1 MPVEILGTV
10 YERFLGKVIRLTTG
24 HQAKIEE
31 KPEVRK
37 AGGVYY
43 TPAYI
48 VQYIVKQT
56 AGEQL
61 VGKSPA
67 ELAGGKNKRPFRV
80 LDMACGS
87 GSFLLGAYQCL
98 LDHCLVWFVEH
109 SPDRFKKAV
118 YKDVR
123 SGQWRLTIEEK
134 KRILT
139 SHIFGVDIDHQA
151 VEVTKLSLLL
161 KVLEGENAETVGRQL
176 QLFQEL
182 ALCRISRTIS
192 NAAIR

>member
-1 MPVEILGTV
+1 MA
-10 YERFLGKVIRLTTG
+10 KVRPNL
-24 HQAKIEE
+24 
-31 KPEVRK
+31 
-37 AGGVYY
+37 
-43 TPAYI
+43 
-48 VQYIVKQT
+48 
-56 AGEQL
+56 
-61 VGKSPA
+61 PA
-67 ELAGGKNKRPFRV
+67 ERTSGHSGCWIWLAAAARSCWGPIS
-80 LDMACGS
+80 ACS
-87 GSFLLGAYQCL
+87 TT
-98 LDHCLVWFVEH
+98 VWCGISNI

-176 QLFQEL
+176 QLFQERALPNL
-182 ALCRISRTIS
+182 ADNIKCGNSLIGPKYFTGRIDPRSGRNEAS
-192 NAAIR
+192 QPV